1 MFLKP
6 FGLGTPESRKDKAA
20 AETEADGRDEGD

>member
-6 FGLGTPESRKDKAA
+6 FGLRGDKNY
-20 AETEADGRDEGD
+20 TF